1 MAKEQKHRA
10 VARVGK
16 FDLPKNT
23 GEGIAI
29 EIFDDDEKLGT
40 FQLGQGSFR
49 WKGKGAQKPK
59 HVTWA
64 NFAARIKD
72 L

>member
-16 FDLPKNT
+16 FDLPRNT
-23 GEGIAI
+23 GEGITI
-29 EIFDDDEKLGT
+29 EIFGDDEKLGT
-40 FQLGQGSFR
+40 IQLGQESSR
-49 WKGKGAQKPK
+49 WKGKGKQKPK
-59 HVTWA
+59 HVTWS
-64 NFAARIKD
+64 NFADRIKD